1 MKIAILTSSRA
12 DYAGILPLL
21 TELKKQKQISY
32 SLIVFGTHPSSFHGN
47 TINRI
52 KEDGFRID
60 HVIESMVFGDT
71 PESISTCIG
80 LTTIKFA
87 TIWSKSNFDLILTTG
102 DRYEMFAAALAAVPF
117 NINIA
122 HIHGGED
129 TEGAIDNV
137 FRHSLS
143 LMSKYHF
150 TTTNQFKTRIANLK
164 GGDKYI
170 YNVGALSIDAMKATK
185 LLTLAEFK
193 AKFNIDLS
201 KSSILT
207 TIHPETSSLKENEKY
222 IAEFIK
228 ALKELKKYQLII
240 TMPNADAL
248 GNMFREKLNA
258 FIKITENA
266 IGVESFGNV
275 GYFTCM
281 KHCKFMLGN
290 SSSGFVEASYF
301 SKYVINIG
309 DRQKGR
315 ILTKNIIS
323 STFDKKSIL
332 SAVKK
337 IENLKPVG
345 KIAEYGNG
353 KTAEKIVGILKK
365 LS

>member
-87 TIWSKSNFDLILTTG
+87 TIWSKTNFDLILTTG

-143 LMSKYHF
+143 LMSKFHF
-150 TTTNQFKTRIANLK
+150 TTTNQFKTRISNIK
-164 GGDKYI
+164 GSDKYI

-185 LLTLAEFK
+185 LLTLPEFK
-193 AKFNIDLS
+193 TKFNIDLS
-201 KSSILT
+201 KPSILIT
-207 TIHPETSSLKENEKY
+207 VHPETSILKENQKY
-222 IAEFIK
+222 IVEFIN

-248 GNMFREKLNA
+248 GNMFRERLNV

-301 SKYVINIG
+301 LKYVINVG

-315 ILTKNIIS
+315 ILTKNIVS
-323 STFDKKSIL
+323 CSFDKKSIL
-332 SAVKK
+332 KAIQQVEVSKPIVK
-337 IENLKPVG
+337 I
-345 KIAEYGNG
+345 IEYGNG
-353 KTAEKIVGILKK
+353 NTAKKIVDILKK